1 MMSAAPSKSWRF
13 CALVLLAV
21 NLPQVIC
28 ADQKT
33 NVREAERQVM
43 EHVLSPSRYDARLR
57 PPGYNGTESP
67 TVVKVNIFVRSISRI
82 DDQHMEY
89 DAQLTFREQWLD
101 DRLKFDDYG
110 GKIKYL
116 TLTDPSR
123 IWMPDLFFSNE
134 KKAHF
139 HDVVMPN
146 VYVRIFPLGS
156 VLYSTRISMTLSCPM
171 DLRLYPHDRQVC
183 SIRMAS
189 YGWTTDDLV
198 FMWKDGDPVQV
209 VRNLRLPRFT
219 LEKFLTDYCHART
232 NTGEYSCLK
241 VELVFKRE
249 FRYYM
254 VHIYIPTFMLV
265 IVSWLSFWLDQRAIT
280 ARTCL
285 VVTTVLTITI
295 QTSGVRASLPVVN
308 YVMAV
313 EVWLGM
319 CVAFVFGALLQLALV
334 NYLARSEARRGAAKR
349 HSRLVGPEHSA
360 QLEEITEALVEDGSA
375 AFAMKLLEEQS
386 NSATADKE
394 AAAQGGRCSPRQWWR
409 AWTASFPTGS
419 QRADAASRVLFPL
432 AFSLFCLV
440 YWCVNASG

>member
-1 MMSAAPSKSWRF
+1 MMSATPSKSWPF
-13 CALVLLAV
+13 CALVLLVV
-21 NLPQVIC
+21 NLPQAIC
-28 ADQKT
+28 SDQKT
-33 NVREAERQVM
+33 NIREAERQVM

-67 TVVKVNIFVRSISRI
+67 TVVRVNIFVRSISRI

-89 DAQLTFREQWLD
+89 DAQLTFREQWRD
-101 DRLKFDDYG
+101 DRLKFDDFG

-209 VRNLRLPRFT
+209 VKNLRLPRFT
-219 LEKFLTDYCHART
+219 LEKFVTDYCHART

-285 VVTTVLTITI
+285 VVTTVLTVTI
-295 QTSGVRASLPVVN
+295 QTSGARASLPVVN

-319 CVAFVFGALLQLALV
+319 CVAFVFAALLQLALV

-349 HSRLVGPEHSA
+349 HNRLVGPEHSA
-360 QLEEITEALVEDGSA
+360 QLEEISEALVEDGSA

-386 NSATADKE
+386 NSPTAEKE

-409 AWTASFPTGS
+409 AWMASFPTGS

>member
-1 MMSAAPSKSWRF
+1 MMSATPSKSWPF

-21 NLPQVIC
+21 NLPQAIC
-28 ADQKT
+28 SDQKT
-33 NVREAERQVM
+33 NIREAERQVM

-67 TVVKVNIFVRSISRI
+67 TVVRVNIFVRSISRI

-89 DAQLTFREQWLD
+89 DAQLTFREQWRD
-101 DRLKFDDYG
+101 DRLKFDDFG

-209 VRNLRLPRFT
+209 VKNLRLPRFT
-219 LEKFLTDYCHART
+219 LEKFVTDYCHART

-295 QTSGVRASLPVVN
+295 QTSGARASLPVVN

-319 CVAFVFGALLQLALV
+319 CVAFVFAALLQLALV

-349 HSRLVGPEHSA
+349 HNRLVGPEHSA
-360 QLEEITEALVEDGSA
+360 QLEEISEALVEDGSA

-386 NSATADKE
+386 NSPTADKE

-409 AWTASFPTGS
+409 AWMASFPTGS